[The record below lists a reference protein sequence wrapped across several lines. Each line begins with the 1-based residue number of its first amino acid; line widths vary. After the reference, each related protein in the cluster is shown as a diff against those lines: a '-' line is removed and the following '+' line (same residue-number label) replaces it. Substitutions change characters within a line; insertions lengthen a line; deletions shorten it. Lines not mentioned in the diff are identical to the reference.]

1 MIIAGAGERTEKLVL
16 YIAIYRGQ
24 SPLSIIS
31 QLMHLCWVFIFC
43 LKLQQAV
50 SWVGGFSGECREQ
63 NKDFY
68 SHTSFFIFQY
78 YSFQNPEQPVK
89 LFTTAQKFTSIFP
102 LMISLFAQSG

>member
-16 YIAIYRGQ
+16 YVAIYRGQ

-50 SWVGGFSGECREQ
+50 SWVGGVLWG
-63 NKDFY
+63 
-68 SHTSFFIFQY
+68 
-78 YSFQNPEQPVK
+78 V
-89 LFTTAQKFTSIFP
+89 
-102 LMISLFAQSG
+102 